1 MKKRPV
7 ATLVPDWRSGRPAR
21 RLDDPEEQ
29 LRHYTG
35 WVYAAVRAIADGV
48 SSQRLRFFGP
58 EGEILRHPAVELFKR
73 VNPFATYRSLMQE
86 TVSSLELTGNA
97 FWYAPP
103 NSFGAPAEIWHLPP
117 NRVKV
122 VPHKTDFIA
131 GYILRGGDGEVKLSR
146 DEVVHLRYPNP
157 SDPFYGRSPLQAAAE
172 AVDADEAMSKA
183 QVNAFTNSIFPG
195 LALASEHKLS
205 RETIDRLRRELHRTT
220 GSYRRAGTTLIL
232 DQGLRPLPLG
242 RTPQE
247 MNFLASARATA
258 ARILAVF
265 GVPEAIVGV
274 SKDVNRASAQA
285 LEYIFA
291 RYTLWPKMQLL
302 SSQVTQ
308 DLCARFDPALRCEFD
323 SPVPADGAERRADM
337 VARLEHGVITVNE
350 ARAALGMAPMAPV
363 REEE

>member
-1 MKKRPV
+1 MKRKKPV
-7 ATLVPDWRSGRPAR
+7 ATLVPGWQSGRSAR
-21 RLDDPEEQ
+21 RLDDPDEQ

-35 WVYAAVRAIADGV
+35 WVYSAVRVIADGV
-48 SSQRLRFFGP
+48 SSQRLRFFGT
-58 EGEILRHPAVELFKR
+58 EGELAEHPLVELFRR
-73 VNPFATYRSLMQE
+73 VNPFATYRSLVQE

-97 FWYAPP
+97 FWYCPP
-103 NSFGAPAEIWHLPP
+103 NSLGRPAEIWHLPP

-122 VPHKTDFIA
+122 VSHRTDFIA
-131 GYILRGGDGEVKLSR
+131 GYVLRGPEGELRLSR

-183 QVNAFTNSIFPG
+183 QVNSFNNSVYPG
-195 LALASEHKLS
+195 LALASEQKLS
-205 RETIDRLRRELHRTT
+205 RETIDRLRQELHRST
-220 GSYRRAGTTLIL
+220 GSYRRAGSTLIL
-232 DQGLRPLPLG
+232 DQGLKPLSLG

-258 ARILAVF
+258 SRILAIF

-302 SSQVTQ
+302 SSQITQ
-308 DLCARFDPALRCEFD
+308 DLCARFDRRVRCEFD
-323 SPVPADGAERRADM
+323 SPVPADRVEDRADM
-337 VARLEHGVITVNE
+337 VARLEHGVITPDE
-350 ARAALGMAPMAPV
+350 ARAQLGLAPRGGV
-363 REEE
+363 R